1 MLKFDRRAILVSAA
15 ALGLSA
21 VALSAPA
28 RAEFPD
34 SPVEMTVMFGAGS
47 AADVT
52 ARHLAEGIA
61 KRLRVAVPVVNR
73 TGAGGA
79 AGLIHVSQQKPN
91 GYAIVWTSN
100 QMSTTYHAGQ
110 LPLPYDSFTPIARVS
125 VETPALAVKADAP
138 WENLKQMLDYAKAN
152 PEKLRIGNS
161 GAGSHTHL
169 SGAALFGN
177 VGAKTIDVPF
187 GTGQATV
194 NLLGGRIE
202 GAVQLPAAFIAH
214 VKSGDLRI
222 LATLGRERD
231 PIFPDVPTAKE
242 QGFDVQLDMWRGIA
256 APKDTPADVVAILQA
271 AIQDTVA
278 SPEFVEAGKT
288 VGFRPAFL
296 PASDFGQVIA
306 NDDKKLSEVMSQLG
320 MKKTN

>member
-1 MLKFDRRAILVSAA
+1 M
-15 ALGLSA
+15 
-21 VALSAPA
+21 
-28 RAEFPD
+28 
-34 SPVEMTVMFGAGS
+34 
-47 AADVT
+47 
-52 ARHLAEGIA
+52 
-61 KRLRVAVPVVNR
+61 
-73 TGAGGA
+73 
-79 AGLIHVSQQKPN
+79 
-91 GYAIVWTSN
+91 
-100 QMSTTYHAGQ
+100 
-110 LPLPYDSFTPIARVS
+110 
-125 VETPALAVKADAP
+125 KADAP
-138 WENLKQMLDYAKAN
+138 WKNLKEMLDYAKAN
-152 PEKLRIGNS
+152 PEKVRIGNS

-169 SGAALFGN
+169 AAAALFGN

-202 GAVQLPAAFIAH
+202 GAVQLPAAFVAH

-222 LATLGRERD
+222 LAVLGRERD

-256 APKDTPADVVAILQA
+256 APKDTPADVVAVLQA

-296 PASDFGQVIA
+296 PAEDFGKLIA
-306 NDDKKLSEVMSQLG
+306 SDDKKLGEVMAQLG
-320 MKKTN
+320 MKKTK

>member
-1 MLKFDRRAILVSAA
+1 MTKVNRGVILASAA
-15 ALGLSA
+15 ALMFAAGAGATPS
-21 VALSAPA
+21 
-28 RAEFPD
+28 RAEFPEQ
-34 SPVEMTVMFGAGS
+34 PIEMTVMFGAGS

-61 KRLRVAVPVVNR
+61 KRLKVAVPVVNR

-79 AGLIHVSQQKPN
+79 AGLVHISQQKPN

-100 QMSTTYHAGQ
+100 QISTTYHAGQ
-110 LPLPYDSFTPIARVS
+110 LPLAYDNFTPVARVS

-138 WENLKQMLDYAKAN
+138 WKNLKEMLEYAKAN
-152 PEKLRIGNS
+152 PDKVRIGNS

-169 SGAALFGN
+169 SAAALFAN

-187 GTGQATV
+187 QTGQATV

-202 GAVQLPAAFIAH
+202 GAVQLPAAFVSH

-222 LATLGRERD
+222 LAVLGRDRD

-256 APKDTPADVVAILQA
+256 APKDTPADVVAKLQK
-271 AIQDTVA
+271 AIEETVA
-278 SPEFVEAGKT
+278 SPEFIEAGKT

-296 PASDFGQVIA
+296 PAPDFGTLIA
-306 NDDKKLSEVMSQLG
+306 SDDKKLGEVMGQLG
-320 MKKTN
+320 LKKK

>member
-1 MLKFDRRAILVSAA
+1 MLKLNRRGIVASAA
-15 ALGLSA
+15 ALVISA
-21 VALSAPA
+21 GALSVHA

-34 SPVEMTVMFGAGS
+34 NPVEMTVMFGAGS

-61 KRLRVAVPVVNR
+61 KRLQVAVPVVNR

-79 AGLIHVSQQKPN
+79 AGLIHISQQKPN

-110 LPLPYDSFTPIARVS
+110 LPLAYDNFTPVARVS

-138 WENLKQMLDYAKAN
+138 WKNLKEMMDYAKAN
-152 PEKLRIGNS
+152 PEKVRVGNS

-169 SGAALFGN
+169 AGAALFGN
-177 VGAKTIDVPF
+177 IGAKTVDVPF

-222 LATLGRERD
+222 LAVLGRERD

-242 QGFDVQLDMWRGIA
+242 QGFDVELDMWRGIA
-256 APKDTPADVVAILQA
+256 APKDTPAEIVAVLQA

-296 PASDFGQVIA
+296 PAEDFGKVIA
-306 NDDKKLSEVMSQLG
+306 SDDKKLSEVMGQLG
-320 MKKTN
+320 MKKTQ

>member
-1 MLKFDRRAILVSAA
+1 MLNLNRRAVLASAA
-15 ALGLSA
+15 AFMMSA
-21 VALSAPA
+21 GAMPTAS

-52 ARHLAEGIA
+52 ARHLAEGIG
-61 KRLRVAVPVVNR
+61 KRLGIAVPVVNR

-100 QMSTTYHAGQ
+100 QMSTTYYAGQ
-110 LPLPYDSFTPIARVS
+110 LPMPYDSFTPIARVS

-138 WENLKQMLDYAKAN
+138 WKNLKELMDYATAN
-152 PEKLRIGNS
+152 PEKVRIGNS

-169 SGAALFGN
+169 SGAALFGS
-177 VGAKTIDVPF
+177 VGARTIDVPF

-222 LATLGRERD
+222 LAVLGRDRD

-242 QGFDVQLDMWRGIA
+242 QGFDVQLDMWRGVA
-256 APKDTPADVVAILQA
+256 APKGTPAEVVAVLQA
-271 AIQDTVA
+271 AIEDTVA
-278 SPEFVEAGKT
+278 SPEFIEAGKT
-288 VGFRPAFL
+288 VGFRPAFM
-296 PASDFGQVIA
+296 PAQDFGQLIA
-306 NDDKKLSEVMSQLG
+306 RDDKKLGEIMTQLG
-320 MKKTN
+320 MKKTQ